1 MFESTFPKKW
11 AEEIISRMQ
20 RYYRAK
26 FSATFPIAQG
36 QSPEEYEDDLI
47 TTACEVFEGLSPDDI
62 KRGLA
67 RMKRST
73 FCPVF
78 PEFRGW
84 CEPESEDWLG
94 AHEAW
99 SIAEKSIGFDGEEL
113 TVVWTEQMAQAF
125 SRCESLVKTGDKFQ
139 RAEAK
144 RIFCDAYDRLVT
156 QAKDQGLRPVYTT
169 SLGIDADQRIT
180 AIQQAELDGFL
191 PAPEAAALLEYKQ
204 STAERDADAQKY
216 KTIAQMALEKL
227 GPLIKHKQPVNKMQ
241 PEHKEKQ
248 NWETVEENHIDPF
261 DDIEQY
267 KSNLANDGK
276 PVPGAVKKWEMT
288 LAQMV
293 EKRRAMMSGENA
305 A

>member
-1 MFESTFPKKW
+1 MREFTLE
-11 AEEIISRMQ
+11 AAMRLISKMRIN
-20 RYYRAK
+20 YGKK
-26 FSATFPIAQG
+26 FSDQWVGVEVLDLAQEMVDTYQG
-36 QSPEEYEDDLI
+36 LTIED
-47 TTACEVFEGLSPDDI
+47 FQ
-62 KRGLA
+62 RGIH
-67 RMKRST
+67 RMSREQWPPT
-73 FCPVF
+73 I
-78 PEFRGW
+78 PEFRSW
-84 CEPESEDWLG
+84 CLPQTDEWLG

-99 SIAEKSIGFDGEEL
+99 AIAEKSIGFDGEEL

-204 STAERDADAQKY
+204 STAERDADAKRY

-227 GPLIKHKQPVNKMQ
+227 GPLLKHKQPVNKMQ
-241 PEHKEKQ
+241 PEHKEPQ
-248 NWETVEENHIDPF
+248 DWESVEENHIDPF

-267 KSNLANDGK
+267 KENLANDGK
-276 PVPGAVKKWEMT
+276 AVPSAVKKWEMT